1 MRRLEASI
9 ITTYRCFS
17 RCERCHIWKHPARRD
32 EEFDPSLLEKL
43 PSLSFCNITGGEPF
57 VREDLEEIVRVL
69 RRKAQRI
76 VISTNG
82 YLVEKIVHLAT
93 RYPDIGFRIS
103 LEGLPATNDALRG
116 MEGGAENGLR
126 TLRELQGIG
135 VKDLGMAMTVSD
147 RNACDLVELYRLS
160 RSMGVE
166 FATAAVHNSFYFH
179 ISENAILKKEEVT
192 SCFECLVEEL
202 LGTWKV
208 KNWYRAFFN
217 DGLVRYILGQP
228 RPLPCTAGTDLFFLD
243 PRGNLLPCNG
253 MEEGLWF
260 ETMGNLLD
268 RPFEEIWTSE
278 KARAVREKVRHC
290 PKQCWMIG
298 TASPAIKRHPL
309 RPTMWV
315 LKNKFK
321 NLFP

>member
-1 MRRLEASI
+1 MRRIEASV

-17 RCERCHIWKHPARRD
+17 RCERCHIWKHPTSRE
-32 EEFDPSLLEKL
+32 EEFPPSLLEKL

-57 VREDLEEIVRVL
+57 VREDLEEIVRIL
-69 RRKAQRI
+69 RGKAKRI
-76 VISTNG
+76 VLSTNG
-82 YLVEKIVHLAT
+82 YLVEKIVRLAT

-126 TLRELQGIG
+126 TLRELQRIG

-147 RNACDLVELYRLS
+147 RNACDLIELYQVS
-160 RSMGVE
+160 KAIGVE

-179 ISENAILKKEEVT
+179 ISGNVILQKEEVA
-192 SCFECLVEEL
+192 SCFQQLIEAL
-202 LGTWKV
+202 LRTWKM
-208 KNWYRAFFN
+208 KNWYRAYFN
-217 DGLVRYILGQP
+217 DGLVRTIREQP
-228 RPLPCTAGTDLFFLD
+228 RPLPCAAGTDLFFLD
-243 PRGNLLPCNG
+243 PRGNILPCNG
-253 MEEGLWF
+253 MEERLWC
-260 ETMGNLLD
+260 ETIGNLSEAS
-268 RPFEEIWTSE
+268 FEALWTSE

-315 LKNKFK
+315 LRNKLK
-321 NLFP
+321 TLLP